1 MKYILGII
9 CAIGIIAFII
19 LAYIGFLTVYDII
32 HYIFFEPNKN
42 TNGDIDECIG
52 CKNDNCKN
60 CKLNI
65 YKEDL

>member
-9 CAIGIIAFII
+9 CAIGIMVFII
-19 LAYIGFLTVYDII
+19 FAYIGFLMVYDII
-32 HYIFFEPNKN
+32 YYIFFEPSKN

-60 CKLNI
+60 CKLNN
-65 YKEDL
+65 YKEE